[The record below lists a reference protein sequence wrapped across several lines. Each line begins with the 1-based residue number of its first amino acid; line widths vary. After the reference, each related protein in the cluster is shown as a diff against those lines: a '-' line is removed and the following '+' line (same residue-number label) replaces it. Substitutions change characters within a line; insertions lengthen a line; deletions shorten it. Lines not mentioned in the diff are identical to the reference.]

1 MKSSLPLFL
10 FLAIGLQYAAAVSIQ
25 TTAVPNG
32 LVKHSYLGVIAA
44 GGGCAPYKWSVSAGS
59 LPAGVAIK
67 ASSDTKSISLSGTPT
82 NAASYSFTVSVTGCG
97 GGVAKH
103 SYKVVIQAQA
113 DHVVDLSWRASTS
126 NDVKGYNIYRGPDGK
141 SWRKVNASLMASTA
155 FSDLTVADRST
166 YYYAATAVDLEGKE
180 SSKSNIAKASI
191 P

>member
-1 MKSSLPLFL
+1 MKLSLPLSL
-10 FLAIGLQYAAAVSIQ
+10 FLTIGLQYAAAVSIQ

-32 LVKHSYLGVIAA
+32 LIKRSYLGVIAA
-44 GGGCAPYKWSVSAGS
+44 AGGCAPYKWSVSSGS

-67 ASSDTKSISLSGTPT
+67 TSSDSKSINLSGTPT
-82 NAASYSFTVSVTGCG
+82 KAASYSFTVSVTGCG

-113 DHVVDLSWRASTS
+113 DHVVDLSWGPSNS

-141 SWRKVNASLMASTA
+141 SWAKVNASPMASTA
-155 FSDLTVADRST
+155 FSDLSVADSST
-166 YYYAATAVDLEGKE
+166 YYYAATAVDLSGDE
-180 SSKSNIAKASI
+180 SKKSNIAKASI